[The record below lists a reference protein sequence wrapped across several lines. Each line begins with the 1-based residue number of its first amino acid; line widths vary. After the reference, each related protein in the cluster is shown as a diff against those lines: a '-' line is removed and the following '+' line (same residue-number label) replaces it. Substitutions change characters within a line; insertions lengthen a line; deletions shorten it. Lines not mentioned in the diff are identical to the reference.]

1 MHCLHDSIDYFPT
14 DRFDHTQYDVIL
26 DGGYLNTRH
35 HNITVYLCIIILFFI
50 LVTPLSGYTS
60 DISSEQSGLKESA
73 VLVKDLRKSEHDLIE
88 IEIEILIFSETM
100 RKDPDYQLLLNIV
113 HAITE
118 LQLICHYEAE
128 ILEYLDFI
136 KDDISKLAFL
146 VIKRNKMS
154 RVSKLVRE
162 NFHVK
167 IIGKNRDSLKNQEAV
182 ELAKKAAEI
191 ATNSTKTLERAI
203 EFYNASASKSLKK
216 Y

>member
-1 MHCLHDSIDYFPT
+1 MEF
-14 DRFDHTQYDVIL
+14 
-26 DGGYLNTRH
+26 RH
-35 HNITVYLCIIILFFI
+35 GKVKSYACLFFI
-50 LVTPLSGYTS
+50 ALVSIVSTAAIAS
-60 DISSEQSGLKESA
+60 DNLTIQPQLKESA
-73 VLVKDLRKSEHDLIE
+73 VLAKDLRKSEQDLID
-88 IEIEILIFSETM
+88 IEIEILMFSESM

-128 ILEYLDFI
+128 ILGYLDFI

-167 IIGKNRDSLKNQEAV
+167 IIGKNRNSLANQDAV
-182 ELAKKAAEI
+182 QLAKKADEI

-203 EFYNASASKSLKK
+203 EFYNASAAKSLKK
-216 Y
+216 

>member
-1 MHCLHDSIDYFPT
+1 LTNQPQLTESI
-14 DRFDHTQYDVIL
+14 
-26 DGGYLNTRH
+26 
-35 HNITVYLCIIILFFI
+35 
-50 LVTPLSGYTS
+50 
-60 DISSEQSGLKESA
+60 GLA
-73 VLVKDLRKSEHDLIE
+73 KDLRRSEHDLIE
-88 IEIEILIFSETM
+88 IEIEILIFSESL
-100 RKDPDYQLLLNIV
+100 RKDPDYQLLLSIV
-113 HAITE
+113 HAISE

-154 RVSKLVRE
+154 RISKLVRE

-182 ELAKKAAEI
+182 ELAKKADAI
-191 ATNSTKTLERAI
+191 ASNSTKILERAI